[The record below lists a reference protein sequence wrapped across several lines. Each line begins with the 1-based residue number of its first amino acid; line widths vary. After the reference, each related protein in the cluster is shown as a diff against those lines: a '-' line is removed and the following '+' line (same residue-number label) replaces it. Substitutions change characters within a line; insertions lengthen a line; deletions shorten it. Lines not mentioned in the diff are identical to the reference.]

1 MFVDSK
7 FAYDLQLALTSIRK
21 TPILSTLMVAAI
33 GIGIG
38 ACMTIITIFYLMSV
52 DPNPDN
58 SEQLYTYALHNH
70 LTVTEGQED
79 EDPRL
84 MSTYRDAMYILQS
97 DIPTEQS
104 VHYQSWAVFRNSA
117 GEVNPFWDNFRL
129 ATPGFFSL
137 FDVPFLYGE
146 AWSQQHEDNEAMV
159 MVLTRETNNILFGG
173 ENSVGEKIEVGDRF
187 YEIVGVMDH
196 FKPLPRYFEFDNGF
210 FNEMRGALVPFSLTP
225 AIELMKISGGR
236 SCIALPDGDNFQAYL
251 DAECHWLHHWVRLP
265 TPEKREAFHEMLD
278 NYSLEQRRFGRFQGP
293 FNNRLF
299 SLMEWLEHLEIVDGT
314 MTMLIGVALMFLIVC
329 LLNTNALLFA
339 KFTGRSAEVSLKR
352 ALGCSKKRLFKQH
365 LLEIGLVGLVGGT
378 LGLLLALVGL
388 AGLKKL
394 LSNFGNLAHLNSDLI
409 LIAITASIISTLI
422 AGLYPA
428 WRTCQIA
435 PAKYLKSQ

>member
-1 MFVDSK
+1 MFSDSK
-7 FAYDLQLALTSIRK
+7 ISYDFQLALNSIKK
-21 TPILSTLMVAAI
+21 TPVLSALMVAAV

-38 ACMTIITIFYLMSV
+38 ACMTIITIYYLMST

-58 SEQLYTYALHNH
+58 SEQLYTYGLDNH

-79 EDPRL
+79 GRPRL
-84 MSTYRDAMYILQS
+84 MSTYRDALYILQS

-104 VHYQSWAVFRNSA
+104 VHYQTWAVYRNVED
-117 GEVNPFWDNFRL
+117 GVNPFWNLFRL

-146 AWSQQHEDNEAMV
+146 AWSQEQEDSKAMV
-159 MVLTRETNNILFGG
+159 IVLTREINDSLFGG
-173 ENSVGEKIEVGDRF
+173 ENSVGKKIEVGDNF
-187 YEIVGVMDH
+187 YEIIGVMDS
-196 FKPLPRYFEFDNGF
+196 FEPQPKYFEFDNGF
-210 FNEMRGALVPFSLTP
+210 FSDIRGALVPFSLTP
-225 AIELMKISGGR
+225 VLELMKNSGGS
-236 SCIALPDGDNFQAYL
+236 SCVAIPEGDDFQSYL

-265 TPEKREAFHEMLD
+265 TEEKREAFSEMLD

-299 SLMEWLEHLEIVDGT
+299 SLMEWLEYLEIVDGT
-314 MTMLIGVALMFLIVC
+314 MIMLIGVAMMFLIVC

-352 ALGCSKKRLFKQH
+352 ALGCSKKRLFRQH
-365 LLEIGLVGLVGGT
+365 LLEISLVGLVGGA

-388 AGLKKL
+388 AGIKAMMTDFD
-394 LSNFGNLAHLNSDLI
+394 SLAHLNTDLVI
-409 LIAITASIISTLI
+409 IAIAASIISTLI
-422 AGLYPA
+422 AGLFPA

>member
-1 MFVDSK
+1 MFTDSK
-7 FAYDLQLALTSIRK
+7 IAYDLQLALNSIKK
-21 TPILSTLMVAAI
+21 TPVLSALMVTAV

-38 ACMTIITIFYLMSV
+38 AFMTIITIFYLMSAN
-52 DPNPDN
+52 PNPDN
-58 SEQLYTYALHNH
+58 SEQLYTYALHNR
-70 LTVTEGQED
+70 LTVREGQED

-84 MSTYRDAMYILQS
+84 LSTYRDALYILQS
-97 DIPTEQS
+97 DIPTDQS
-104 VHYQSWAVFRNSA
+104 IHYQSWAVYRNA
-117 GEVNPFWDNFRL
+117 ADGVNPFWDLFRL
-129 ATPGFFSL
+129 ATHGFFSL
-137 FDVPFLYGE
+137 FDVPFLYGGP
-146 AWSQQHEDNEAMV
+146 WSQEQDDIKAMV
-159 MVLTRETNNILFGG
+159 IVLTRDMNNKLFGG
-173 ENSVGEKIEVGDRF
+173 KNSVGERIEVGGGF
-187 YEIVGVMDH
+187 YEIVGVMDR
-196 FKPLPRYFEFDNGF
+196 FKPLPKYFEFDFGTF
-210 FNEMRGALVPFSLTP
+210 QEIEGALVPFSLTP
-225 AIELMKISGGR
+225 TIELMKNSGGY
-236 SCIALPDGDNFQAYL
+236 SCVAMPEGDDFQSYL

-265 TPEKREAFHEMLD
+265 TAEKRDAFYEMLN

-299 SLMEWLEHLEIVDGT
+299 NLMEWLEHLEFGGGT

-352 ALGCSKKRLFKQH
+352 ALGCSKKRLLQQH
-365 LLEIGLVGLVGGT
+365 LLEISLVGLAGGA

-388 AGLKKL
+388 AGIKL
-394 LSNFGNLAHLNSDLI
+394 LLTNIDNLAYLNTDLVI
-409 LIAITASIISTLI
+409 IAIAASIVSTLI

>member
-7 FAYDLQLALTSIRK
+7 IAYDLQLALNSIRK
-21 TPILSTLMVAAI
+21 TPVLSALMVAAV
-33 GIGIG
+33 GTGIG
-38 ACMTIITIFYLMSV
+38 ACMTIITIYYLMSTN
-52 DPNPDN
+52 PNPDN

-70 LTVTEGQED
+70 LTVEEGQED

-84 MSTYRDAMYILQS
+84 MSTYRDALYILES

-104 VHYQSWAVFRNSA
+104 IHYQSWAVYRNSA
-117 GEVNPFWDNFRL
+117 GGVNPFWDLYRL
-129 ATPGFFSL
+129 VTPGFFSL
-137 FDVPFLYGE
+137 FEVPFLYGG
-146 AWSQQHEDNEAMV
+146 AWSQEQEDNQAMV
-159 MVLTRETNNILFGG
+159 IVLTRKVNNQLFGG
-173 ENSVGEKIEVGDRF
+173 ENSVGEEIEVGGAF
-187 YEIVGVMDH
+187 YEIVGVMDS
-196 FKPLPRYFEFDNGF
+196 FKPLPKYFEFDNGF
-210 FNEMRGALVPFSLTP
+210 FNEIEGALVPFSLTP
-225 AIELMKISGGR
+225 VIELMKNSGGR
-236 SCIALPDGDNFQAYL
+236 SCLAMPEGDDFQSYL

-265 TPEKREAFHEMLD
+265 TAEKREAFAEMLD

-293 FNNRLF
+293 FNNRVF
-299 SLMEWLEHLEIVDGT
+299 NLMEWLEHLEIVDGT
-314 MTMLIGVALMFLIVC
+314 QTMLNGVALMFLIVC

-352 ALGCSKKRLFKQH
+352 ALGCSKKRLFRQH
-365 LLEIGLVGLVGGT
+365 LIEIGLVGLLGGT

-388 AGLKKL
+388 AGIKMLM
-394 LSNFGNLAHLNSDLI
+394 SDFGNLTQLNADLVI
-409 LIAITASIISTLI
+409 IAIAASIISTLI

>member
-1 MFVDSK
+1 MLMDSK
-7 FAYDLQLALTSIRK
+7 IGYDLQLALKSIRK
-21 TPILSTLMVAAI
+21 TPVLSALMVAAI

-38 ACMTIITIFYLMSV
+38 ACMTIITIFYLMSAN
-52 DPNPDN
+52 PNPDN
-58 SEQLYTYALHNH
+58 SEQLYTYALHNR
-70 LTVTEGQED
+70 LTVREGQED

-84 MSTYRDAMYILQS
+84 LSTYHDALYILQS
-97 DIPTEQS
+97 DIPTDQS
-104 VHYQSWAVFRNSA
+104 IHYQSWAVYRNDA
-117 GEVNPFWDNFRL
+117 GGVSPFWDLFRL

-137 FDVPFLYGE
+137 FDVPFLYGH
-146 AWSQQHEDNEAMV
+146 AWSQEQEDNKAMV
-159 MVLTRETNNILFGG
+159 MVLTREMNNKLFGG
-173 ENSVGEKIEVGDRF
+173 ENSVGERIEVGGDF
-187 YEIVGVMDH
+187 YEIVGVMDL
-196 FKPLPRYFEFDNGF
+196 FKPLPKYFEFDYGTF
-210 FNEMRGALVPFSLTP
+210 TEIEGALVPFSLTP
-225 AIELMKISGGR
+225 TLELMKNSGSR
-236 SCIALPDGDNFQAYL
+236 SCAALPDGDDFQSYL

-265 TPEKREAFHEMLD
+265 TQEKREAFYEMLN

-299 SLMEWLEHLEIVDGT
+299 NLMEWLEQLEFGGGT
-314 MTMLIGVALMFLIVC
+314 MTMLIGVAVMFLIVC

-365 LLEIGLVGLVGGT
+365 LVEIGLVGLAGGA

-388 AGLKKL
+388 AGIKL
-394 LSNFGNLAHLNSDLI
+394 LLSDIDNLAYLNTDLVI
-409 LIAITASIISTLI
+409 IAIAASIVSTLI

>member
-1 MFVDSK
+1 MFTDSK
-7 FAYDLQLALTSIRK
+7 ISYDLQLALNSIRK
-21 TPILSTLMVAAI
+21 TPVLSALMVAAV

-38 ACMTIITIFYLMSV
+38 ACMTIITIYYLMST

-58 SEQLYTYALHNH
+58 SEQLYTYALDNH

-79 EDPRL
+79 GRPRL
-84 MSTYRDAMYILQS
+84 MSTYRDALYILQS

-104 VHYQSWAVFRNSA
+104 VHYQTWAVYRNVE
-117 GEVNPFWDNFRL
+117 GGVNPFWNLFRL

-146 AWSQQHEDNEAMV
+146 AWSQEQEDSKAMV
-159 MVLTRETNNILFGG
+159 IVLTREINDSLFGG
-173 ENSVGEKIEVGDRF
+173 ENSVGKKIEVGEYF
-187 YEIVGVMDH
+187 YEIVGVMDS
-196 FKPLPRYFEFDNGF
+196 FEPLPKYFEFDNGF
-210 FNEMRGALVPFSLTP
+210 FENIEGALVPFSLTP
-225 AIELMKISGGR
+225 DLELMKNSGGY
-236 SCIALPDGDNFQAYL
+236 SCVAIPEGDDFQSYL

-265 TPEKREAFHEMLD
+265 TTEKREAFSEMLD

-299 SLMEWLEHLEIVDGT
+299 SLMEWLEYLEIVDGT
-314 MTMLIGVALMFLIVC
+314 MIMLIGVAVMFLIVC

-352 ALGCSKKRLFKQH
+352 ALGCSKKRLFRQH
-365 LLEIGLVGLVGGT
+365 LLEISLVGLVGGA

-388 AGLKKL
+388 AGLKAMMTDFD
-394 LSNFGNLAHLNSDLI
+394 SLAHLNTDLI
-409 LIAITASIISTLI
+409 VIAIAASIISTLI
-422 AGLYPA
+422 AGLFPA

>member
-7 FAYDLQLALTSIRK
+7 TAYDLQLALNSIRK
-21 TPILSTLMVAAI
+21 TPVLSALMVAAI

-38 ACMTIITIFYLMSV
+38 ACMTIITIFYLMSAN
-52 DPNPDN
+52 PNPN
-58 SEQLYTYALHNH
+58 KSEELYTYALHNH
-70 LTVTEGQED
+70 LTVTEGQEE

-97 DIPTEQS
+97 DIPTDQS
-104 VHYQSWAVFRNSA
+104 VHYQAWAVYRNSA
-117 GEVNPFWDNFRL
+117 GGVNPFWHLFRL
-129 ATPGFFSL
+129 ATSGFFSI
-137 FDVPFLYGE
+137 FDVPFQYGG
-146 AWSQQHEDNEAMV
+146 AWSQEQEDNQAMV
-159 MVLTRETNNILFGG
+159 IVLTRDMNNILFGG
-173 ENSVGEKIEVGDRF
+173 ENSVGEKIEVSGEF
-187 YEIVGVMDH
+187 YEIVGVMGKFD
-196 FKPLPRYFEFDNGF
+196 PLPKYFEFDNGL
-210 FNEMRGALVPFSLTP
+210 FNEIEGALVPFSLVP
-225 AIELMKISGGR
+225 AIELMKTAGGR
-236 SCIALPDGDNFQAYL
+236 SCLVMPEGDDFQSYL

-265 TPEKREAFHEMLD
+265 TLEKRDAFYEMLN

-299 SLMEWLEHLEIVDGT
+299 NLMDWLEHIEIVGGT
-314 MTMLIGVALMFLIVC
+314 MTMLNGVALMFLIVC

-352 ALGCSKKRLFKQH
+352 ALGCSKKRLFRQH
-365 LLEIGLVGLVGGT
+365 LIEIGLVGLLGGT

-388 AGLKKL
+388 AGIKMLM
-394 LSNFGNLAHLNSDLI
+394 SDFDNLAHLNTDLVI
-409 LIAITASIISTLI
+409 IAIAASIISTLI

>member
-1 MFVDSK
+1 MFMDSK
-7 FAYDLQLALTSIRK
+7 IGYDLQLALMSIRK
-21 TPILSTLMVAAI
+21 TPVLSALMVAAI

-38 ACMTIITIFYLMSV
+38 ACMTIFTTYYLMGAN
-52 DPNPDN
+52 PNPDN
-58 SEQLYTYALHNH
+58 GEQLYTYALHNH
-70 LTVTEGQED
+70 LTVEEGQED
-79 EDPRL
+79 DDPRL
-84 MSTYRDAMYILQS
+84 MSTYRDALYILQS

-104 VHYQSWAVFRNSA
+104 VHYQSWAVYRNLA
-117 GEVNPFWDNFRL
+117 GGVNPFWDLYRL

-137 FDVPFLYGE
+137 FDVPFLYGG
-146 AWSQQHEDNEAMV
+146 AWNQEQEDSRAMV
-159 MVLTRETNNILFGG
+159 IVLTRDMNNKLFGG
-173 ENSVGEKIEVGDRF
+173 ENSVGEKIEVGGEF

-196 FKPLPRYFEFDNGF
+196 FEPLPKYFEFDNGL
-210 FNEMRGALVPFSLTP
+210 FNEIEGALVPFSLTP
-225 AIELMKISGGR
+225 VIELMKNNGSR
-236 SCIALPDGDNFQAYL
+236 NCMALPEGDDFQSYL

-265 TPEKREAFHEMLD
+265 TPEKREAFYEMLN

-293 FNNRLF
+293 FNNRVF
-299 SLMEWLEHLEIVDGT
+299 NLMEWLEHLQIVGGP
-314 MTMLIGVALMFLIVC
+314 MTMLIGLALMFLIVC

-352 ALGCSKKRLFKQH
+352 ALGCSKKRLFRQH

-388 AGLKKL
+388 AGIKALFT
-394 LSNFGNLAHLNSDLI
+394 NIENLAHLNSDLVI
-409 LIAITASIISTLI
+409 IAITASIISTLI

>member
-1 MFVDSK
+1 MFTDSK
-7 FAYDLQLALTSIRK
+7 IAYDLQLALNSIRK
-21 TPILSTLMVAAI
+21 TPVLSALMVAAI

-38 ACMTIITIFYLMSV
+38 ACMTIITIYYLMSAN
-52 DPNPDN
+52 PNPDN

-70 LTVTEGQED
+70 LTVEEGQED

-84 MSTYRDAMYILQS
+84 MSTYRDALYILQS

-104 VHYQSWAVFRNSA
+104 VHYQSWAVYRNSA
-117 GEVNPFWDNFRL
+117 GGVNPFWDLYRL
-129 ATPGFFSL
+129 VTPGFFSL
-137 FDVPFLYGE
+137 FDVPFLYGG
-146 AWSQQHEDNEAMV
+146 AWSQEQEDNKAMV
-159 MVLTRETNNILFGG
+159 IVLTREMNNKLFGG
-173 ENSVGEKIEVGDRF
+173 ENSVGKRIEVGGDF
-187 YEIVGVMDH
+187 YEIVGVMDS
-196 FKPLPRYFEFDNGF
+196 FEPLPKYFEFDNGF
-210 FNEMRGALVPFSLTP
+210 FNEIEGALVPFSLTP
-225 AIELMKISGGR
+225 TIELMKNSGSR
-236 SCIALPDGDNFQAYL
+236 SCLAMPEGDDFQSYL

-265 TPEKREAFHEMLD
+265 TPEKREAFYEMLN

-299 SLMEWLEHLEIVDGT
+299 NLMEWLEHLEIVDGT
-314 MTMLIGVALMFLIVC
+314 MTMLIGLALMFLIVC

-352 ALGCSKKRLFKQH
+352 ALGCSKKRLLRQH
-365 LLEIGLVGLVGGT
+365 LLELGLVGLVGGT

-388 AGLKKL
+388 AGIKAMLTDIDK
-394 LSNFGNLAHLNSDLI
+394 LAHLNTDLVI
-409 LIAITASIISTLI
+409 IAIAASIISTLI

-435 PAKYLKSQ
+435 PAKHLKSQ

>member
-1 MFVDSK
+1 MFMDSK
-7 FAYDLQLALTSIRK
+7 IGYDLQLALNSIRK
-21 TPILSTLMVAAI
+21 TPVLSALMVAAI

-38 ACMTIITIFYLMSV
+38 ACMTIITIYYLMSAN
-52 DPNPDN
+52 PNPDN
-58 SEQLYTYALHNH
+58 SEQLYTYGLHNH
-70 LTVTEGQED
+70 LTVREGQED

-84 MSTYRDAMYILQS
+84 MSTYRDALYILES

-104 VHYQSWAVFRNSA
+104 VHYQSWAVYRNEA
-117 GEVNPFWDNFRL
+117 GGVSPFWDYFRL

-137 FDVPFLYGE
+137 FDVPFLYGD
-146 AWSQQHEDNEAMV
+146 AWSQEQEDSKAMV
-159 MVLTRETNNILFGG
+159 IVLTRETNNKLFGG
-173 ENSVGEKIEVGDRF
+173 GNSVGEKIEAGGEF
-187 YEIVGVMDH
+187 YEVVGVMDS
-196 FKPLPRYFEFDNGF
+196 FEPTPKYFEFDNGF
-210 FNEMRGALVPFSLTP
+210 FSEIEGALVPFSLTP
-225 AIELMKISGGR
+225 VIELTKNSGGR
-236 SCIALPDGDNFQAYL
+236 SCIAVPEGDDFQSYL

-265 TPEKREAFHEMLD
+265 TLEKRDAFYEMLN

-299 SLMEWLEHLEIVDGT
+299 NLMEWLEYREIVDGT
-314 MTMLIGVALMFLIVC
+314 TTMLNGVALMFLLVC

-352 ALGCSKKRLFKQH
+352 ALGCSKKRLFRQH
-365 LLEIGLVGLVGGT
+365 LLEIGLVGLVGGA

-388 AGLKKL
+388 AGIKL
-394 LSNFGNLAHLNSDLI
+394 LVSNFENLAHLNTDLVI
-409 LIAITASIISTLI
+409 IAITASIISTLV

>member
-1 MFVDSK
+1 MLMDSK
-7 FAYDLQLALTSIRK
+7 IAYDFQLALNSIRK
-21 TPILSTLMVAAI
+21 TPILSALMVAAI

-38 ACMTIITIFYLMSV
+38 ACMTIITIYYLMSAN
-52 DPNPDN
+52 PNPDN

-84 MSTYRDAMYILQS
+84 MSTYRDALYILQS

-104 VHYQSWAVFRNSA
+104 VHYASWAVFQNLEGGVA
-117 GEVNPFWDNFRL
+117 PFWDMFRL

-146 AWSQQHEDNEAMV
+146 AWSQEQEDSKAMV
-159 MVLTRETNNILFGG
+159 IVLTRGTNNILFGG
-173 ENSVGEKIEVGDRF
+173 ENSVGEKIEVGDYF
-187 YEIVGVMDH
+187 YEIVGVMDS
-196 FKPLPRYFEFDNGF
+196 FQPLPKYFEFDNGI
-210 FNEMRGALVPFSLTP
+210 FNEIKGALVPFSLTP
-225 AIELMKISGGR
+225 DIELKKNSGNH
-236 SCIALPDGDNFQAYL
+236 SCIAAPQGDDFQSYL
-251 DAECHWLHHWVRLP
+251 DAECNWLHHWVRLP
-265 TPEKREAFHEMLD
+265 TLEKREAFSEMLD

-299 SLMEWLEHLEIVDGT
+299 NLMEWLEHLEIVDGT
-314 MTMLIGVALMFLIVC
+314 MMMLIGVAVMFLIVC

-352 ALGCSKKRLFKQH
+352 ALGCSKKRLFRQH
-365 LLEIGLVGLVGGT
+365 LLEISLVGLVGGT

-388 AGLKKL
+388 AGIRAL
-394 LSNFGNLAHLNSDLI
+394 LTKYEDLAHLNTDLVI
-409 LIAITASIISTLI
+409 IAIAASTISTLI

-428 WRTCQIA
+428 WRTCQLA